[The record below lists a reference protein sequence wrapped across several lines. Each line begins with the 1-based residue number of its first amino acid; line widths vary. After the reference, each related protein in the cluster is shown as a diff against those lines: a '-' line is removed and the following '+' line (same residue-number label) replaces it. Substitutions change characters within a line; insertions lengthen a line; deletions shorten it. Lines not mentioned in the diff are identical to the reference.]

1 MSTPPLI
8 VESTIRFLQ
17 AHLPFSRMARRDL
30 EFIAERV
37 RLGYFP
43 VGSVIVNRNI
53 PPFLPADDLA
63 KAAEG
68 DIDADA
74 VRAALS
80 RVGVTLD
87 DADFA
92 GLLTETIEH
101 ASRIRARAE
110 SGEQLDQ
117 LHVPRLE
124 LPTIA
129 DGVDLGSLYE
139 LAETL
144 AQQGVR

>member
-1 MSTPPLI
+1 MS
-8 VESTIRFLQ
+8 
-17 AHLPFSRMARRDL
+17 
-30 EFIAERV
+30 
-37 RLGYFP
+37 
-43 VGSVIVNRNI
+43 
-53 PPFLPADDLA
+53 
-63 KAAEG
+63 
-68 DIDADA
+68 
-74 VRAALS
+74 
-80 RVGVTLD
+80 

-110 SGEQLDQ
+110 SARELEKLQ
-117 LHVPRLE
+117 VPRLE

-139 LAETL
+139 LAEIL